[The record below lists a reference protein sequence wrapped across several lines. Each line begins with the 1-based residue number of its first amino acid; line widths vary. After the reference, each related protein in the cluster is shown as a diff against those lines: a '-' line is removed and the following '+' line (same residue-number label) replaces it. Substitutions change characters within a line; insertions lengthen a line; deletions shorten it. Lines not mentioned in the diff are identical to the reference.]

1 MHTEIIGSVAN
12 PRLLLSNQKK
22 VSPDFFD
29 GNLAGQHASHY
40 GGNWNSGAPGKA
52 RAATASADGDDGIT
66 GGCNPQQHN
75 PESLA
80 SNRKS
85 YKEGHSACSQCNE
98 DAAQTIG
105 GRIPTA
111 ISPTG
116 FTRKARPPATHTL
129 SLPSRTMS
137 SRRRKSGNLPTRNSN
152 DHEITQNAN
161 QANF

>member
-1 MHTEIIGSVAN
+1 M
-12 PRLLLSNQKK
+12 LLSNQKK

-40 GGNWNSGAPGKA
+40 GGTGIPEPVERLAASLL
-52 RAATASADGDDGIT
+52 RADDVDGIT
-66 GGCNPQQHN
+66 GGCNPQHYN

-80 SNRKS
+80 SNRGA
-85 YKEGHSACSQCNE
+85 YEQGHPALFSTAHE

-116 FTRKARPPATHTL
+116 FTCKARPPATHQRL
-129 SLPSRTMS
+129 CPAEVSL
-137 SRRRKSGNLPTRNSN
+137 L
-152 DHEITQNAN
+152 NAKEV
-161 QANF
+161 

>member
-1 MHTEIIGSVAN
+1 ML
-12 PRLLLSNQKK
+12 PSNQKK

-29 GNLAGQHASHY
+29 GNFAGQHASHY
-40 GGNWNSGAPGKA
+40 GGNWNSGAG
-52 RAATASADGDDGIT
+52 RTASVASIAVDGDDGIT

-80 SNRKS
+80 SNRES

-116 FTRKARPPATHTL
+116 FTRKARPPATH
-129 SLPSRTMS
+129 SRPRPGDLC
-137 SRRRKSGNLPTRNSN
+137 RRRL
-152 DHEITQNAN
+152 
-161 QANF
+161 

>member
-1 MHTEIIGSVAN
+1 MQKPYVRKRTAVCYVQTEE
-12 PRLLLSNQKK
+12 

-40 GGNWNSGAPGKA
+40 GGNWNSGARRTA

-80 SNRKS
+80 SNRDRIRKAIQPVPNA
-85 YKEGHSACSQCNE
+85 YE

-116 FTRKARPPATHTL
+116 FTRKARPPATQVAPLPRRSVPFTCLYTL
-129 SLPSRTMS
+129 ST
-137 SRRRKSGNLPTRNSN
+137 
-152 DHEITQNAN
+152 
-161 QANF
+161 

>member
-1 MHTEIIGSVAN
+1 MG
-12 PRLLLSNQKK
+12 RRR

-80 SNRKS
+80 SNRSRIRKAIQPVPNA
-85 YKEGHSACSQCNE
+85 YE
-98 DAAQTIG
+98 DEAQTIG
-105 GRIPTA
+105 GRKTHGDK
-111 ISPTG
+111 SDG
-116 FTRKARPPATHTL
+116 FY
-129 SLPSRTMS
+129 S
-137 SRRRKSGNLPTRNSN
+137 
-152 DHEITQNAN
+152 
-161 QANF
+161 